1 MFRCHSKVFVSGIL
15 LPRNSNLRI
24 AWREERERERE
35 KKNETLQN
43 GEEQTKNTYI
53 WWNVVA
59 RESYV
64 LVQYTGP
71 TTGNRVK
78 SRVKGETRF
87 ESFIISEKV
96 LRMILHTT
104 ILSAYGRSLEGLCHE
119 DIAVLGQFCAEIIL

>member
-1 MFRCHSKVFVSGIL
+1 MKR
-15 LPRNSNLRI
+15 R
-24 AWREERERERE
+24 ERERER
-35 KKNETLQN
+35 KKNEKLQN

-96 LRMILHTT
+96 FWMILHTT

>member
-1 MFRCHSKVFVSGIL
+1 MKR
-15 LPRNSNLRI
+15 
-24 AWREERERERE
+24 REREREGERERE
-35 KKNETLQN
+35 KKNEKLQN
-43 GEEQTKNTYI
+43 GEEQRKNTHI
-53 WWNVVA
+53 WWNVIA

-71 TTGNRVK
+71 TNGNRVE